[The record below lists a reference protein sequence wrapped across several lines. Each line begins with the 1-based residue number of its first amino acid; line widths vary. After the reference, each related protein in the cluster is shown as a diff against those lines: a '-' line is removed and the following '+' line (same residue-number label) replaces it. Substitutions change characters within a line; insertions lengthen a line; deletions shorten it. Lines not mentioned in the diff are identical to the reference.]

1 MLFCLRSDVSFSVP
15 RIKFAAGFAVVLFVG
30 QFGWDGDQHER
41 KRTTRTDFV
50 DAQRGVRITIVRR
63 RKHTRRRIVVQT
75 EQEPRPVLVGGGRAS
90 RIKQDS
96 LVGLRYG
103 IGGMGMYIGDPVGTK
118 KKGPA
123 GARTRLTVYLPIYL
137 VLASDSRRQL

>member
-1 MLFCLRSDVSFSVP
+1 MRFCLRSDVSFSVT
-15 RIKFAAGFAVVLFVG
+15 RIKFTAGFAVVLFVG

-50 DAQRGVRITIVRR
+50 DVRR
-63 RKHTRRRIVVQT
+63 RKHTRRRIVVQ
-75 EQEPRPVLVGGGRAS
+75 EPRPVLVGGGRAP